1 MSYAGFK
8 ICQAFATADVLVIS
22 FLGIDISKTFL
33 RYKYT
38 ILFFISPILLVAS
51 RRCYA
56 ISERTGSNQHYG
68 SDEITII
75 CHLCKF
81 STFSNICVLLHQ
93 CEVCI
98 YFHKFLMYLY
108 LQCSAG
114 IRTLLSGKACACVFC
129 PYQARWPLFEASTY
143 ILCPSVCSYEA
154 SREPLVRFS

>member
-75 CHLCKF
+75 SSPLQILHLF
-81 STFSNICVLLHQ
+81 Q
-93 CEVCI
+93 
-98 YFHKFLMYLY
+98 YLR
-108 LQCSAG
+108 
-114 IRTLLSGKACACVFC
+114 II
-129 PYQARWPLFEASTY
+129 ASM
-143 ILCPSVCSYEA
+143 
-154 SREPLVRFS
+154 